1 LYAQLRAKSAA
12 RKFNIRSEEQSQE
25 AHVHKFIR
33 TFRRVAAVAAA
44 GAIIVAGT
52 AQFARAQAPEKKV
65 KDQGEFDIYNQTLK
79 DAQNPTQQIKDLDTW
94 TQKYPDSDYKDDRL
108 FMYVQAYNG
117 ANQPAKVLETAD
129 GLMKRDIKSVFLKDP
144 KAGPSQVLTVL
155 YLSAVNYAKVQN
167 ATPEQTA
174 IAEKASKTLLDYIP
188 EYFTAANKQ
197 ANVSDADW
205 AKTKGQVS
213 DLAKG
218 VLMSMATRPAA
229 EAMAKY
235 RADKNPDNCKVAEA
249 AYRKALEQYPD
260 SASVAYG
267 LGGAQVCLYKV
278 TPEKIN
284 SALWMLAR
292 AVAIDP
298 TLGGTADAAAVEK
311 YLNSA
316 YTQYHGADDAGL
328 KQLKDM
334 AKASVNPPADFKIKS
349 QTEIAHEKE
358 VEFEKSNP
366 QLAMWMKIKG
376 QLADQGGEQ
385 YFDSQLKSADLPPLK
400 GTVLEAKP
408 ACRSKELVIAL
419 SDATHGEIT
428 LKLDAA
434 LTGKPETGT
443 EVQFKGVPAAFSKE
457 PFMLTMDA
465 EKANIE
471 GLKTSPCAAAP
482 VKKAAPKAAPKKK

>member
-1 LYAQLRAKSAA
+1 NGLLSR
-12 RKFNIRSEEQSQE
+12 
-25 AHVHKFIR
+25 
-33 TFRRVAAVAAA
+33 
-44 GAIIVAGT
+44 
-52 AQFARAQAPEKKV
+52 
-65 KDQGEFDIYNQTLK
+65 DLK
-79 DAQNPTQQIKDLDTW
+79 GI
-94 TQKYPDSDYKDDRL
+94 
-108 FMYVQAYNG
+108 FM
-117 ANQPAKVLETAD
+117 
-129 GLMKRDIKSVFLKDP
+129 KDP

-155 YLSAVNYAKVQN
+155 YLTTLNFARIPNP
-167 ATPEQTA
+167 TPEQAATG
-174 IAEKASKTLLDYIP
+174 EKAAKMLQDYIP

-197 ANVSDADW
+197 PNVSDADW

-218 VLMSMATRPAA
+218 VLMSIATRPAT

-235 RADKNPDNCKVAEA
+235 RTDKNPENCKAAEA
-249 AYRKALEQYPD
+249 AYQKALEQYPD

-358 VEFEKSNP
+358 AEFEKSNP

-376 QLADQGGEQ
+376 QLADQGGE
-385 YFDSQLKSADLPPLK
+385 
-400 GTVLEAKP
+400 
-408 ACRSKELVIAL
+408 
-419 SDATHGEIT
+419 
-428 LKLDAA
+428 
-434 LTGKPETGT
+434 
-443 EVQFKGVPAAFSKE
+443 
-457 PFMLTMDA
+457 
-465 EKANIE
+465 
-471 GLKTSPCAAAP
+471 
-482 VKKAAPKAAPKKK
+482 

>member
-1 LYAQLRAKSAA
+1 MAA
-12 RKFNIRSEEQSQE
+12 L
-25 AHVHKFIR
+25 
-33 TFRRVAAVAAA
+33 AAV
-44 GAIIVAGT
+44 GALAVTGT
-52 AQFARAQAPEKKV
+52 VQLANAQAPEKKV
-65 KDQGEFDIYNQTLK
+65 KDQGEYDLYMQTQK
-79 DAQNPTQQIKDLDTW
+79 DAQNPTQQIKDLDAW

-108 FMYVQAYNG
+108 YMYIQAYNMG
-117 ANQPAKVLETAD
+117 NQPGKVLDVVD
-129 GLMKRDIKSVFLKDP
+129 GLMKRDVKSVFLKDP

-197 ANVSDADW
+197 PNVSDADW

-235 RADKNPDNCKVAEA
+235 RADKNPENCKVAEA
-249 AYRKALEQYPD
+249 AYQKALGQYPD

-358 VEFEKSNP
+358 AEFEKSNP
-366 QLAMWMKIKG
+366 QLAMWMKIKAA
-376 QLADQGGEQ
+376 LSDANGEQ
-385 YFDSQLKSADLPPLK
+385 YFETSLK
-400 GTVLEAKP
+400 GAGVPLLKGMIVDAKP
-408 ACRSKELVIAL
+408 ACRPKELLIAVPL
-419 SDATHGEIT
+419 PDATAPYPAEIT
-428 LKLDAA
+428 LRLVDADDKPLP
-434 LTGKPETGT
+434 LTGKPELNA
-443 EVQFKGVPAAFSKE
+443 EVQWEGVPTAFAKE
-457 PFMLTMDA
+457 PFMLTMNA
-465 EKANIE
+465 EKSKIQ
-471 GLKTSPCAAAP
+471 GLKVTPCTVAP
-482 VKKAAPKAAPKKK
+482 AHHPATKKK